1 MRSVRFAEHCQTG
14 KKVHGRIEIRR
25 CVATDMIDWLDEDGK
40 WAGLR
45 SVAMVEATREIDG
58 RVSLERR
65 LLSER
70 PAR

>member
-1 MRSVRFAEHCQTG
+1 
-14 KKVHGRIEIRR
+14 
-25 CVATDMIDWLDEDGK
+25 MIDWLDEDGK